1 MREIVVFAEVA
12 VMLFVN
18 GGSLPVETSSLQCR
32 RDLETVGRHK
42 TPDKTVR
49 CKLHPSPFP
58 KPGFIFADFNSPISG
73 SSTVRSNKSA
83 ARLTSCLVM
92 DIVSCNVTLVFPK
105 SYKPV
110 ELLFIWNLVP
120 VRLSLTS
127 SKHVGLQSLSRGI
140 NGSDFRQIPVVS

>member
-1 MREIVVFAEVA
+1 MGEIVLLSEVS

-18 GGSLPVETSSLQCR
+18 GGSLPVETSLFQCG

-42 TPDKTVR
+42 SPNKTV
-49 CKLHPSPFP
+49 CCELHLSPSS
-58 KPGFIFADFNSPISG
+58 KPSLIFDHFGFPISC
-73 SSTVRSNKSA
+73 SLTVRSNESA

-92 DIVSCNVTLVFPK
+92 DVVGYDVTLVFPK

-110 ELLFIWNLVP
+110 KLLIIWNLVP

-127 SKHVGLQSLSRGI
+127 SKHVSLQSLSRGI
-140 NGSDFRQIPVVS
+140 NGSDFRQIPVIS